1 MSKVHFIPAGYS
13 AVTPYMI
20 VKGAAQAIDFYKTHF
35 GAVEELRMEHEGKVG
50 HAELRI
56 GDSHIMLADEYP
68 EMGHR
73 SPLHY
78 GGTPL
83 SLMVYVPN
91 VDAVF
96 AGALRAGAKEL
107 KPVQD
112 QFYGDRSGTLTD
124 PFGHMWT
131 IATHVEDVPPK
142 EMERRARAQAE
153 KK

>member
-1 MSKVHFIPAGYS
+1 MSKVHFIPAGYK

-20 VKGAAQAIDFYKTHF
+20 VQGAAQAIDFYKTHF
-35 GAVEELRMEHEGKVG
+35 GAVEEVRMDHEGKVG
-50 HAELRI
+50 HAELKI
-56 GDSHIMLADEYP
+56 GDSHIMLADEHP
-68 EMGHR
+68 EMGQR

-83 SLMVYVPN
+83 SLMVYVAN

-96 AGALRAGAKEL
+96 AGALRSGAKEL

-112 QFYGDRSGTLTD
+112 QFYGDRSGTLID

-131 IATHVEDVPPK
+131 IATHVEDVSPE
-142 EMERRARAQAE
+142 EMGRRAQAMAGQ
-153 KK
+153 K